1 MKFRILDSHIQHTNR
16 RDDRAT
22 HDDKTYSD
30 KYQYLDDLLDKTFIV
45 DYFMDHAAADTVE

>member
-1 MKFRILDSHIQHTNR
+1 MKFRILDSHIQYSQR

-22 HDDKTYSD
+22 HDDKPYSD

-45 DYFMDHAAADTVE
+45 DYFMVHAAADTVE